1 VIRIRNAAACLGA
14 GEAGRFV
21 ATAALSFVAWMKGLD
36 FMSSLV
42 RRFCAPLVLMASVT
56 MAASLLVGCGEGGP
70 PPMTKEGLEA
80 AKKDRETIIMK
91 EYGQAAYNKAV
102 GKKSAAKESKPGP

>member
-1 VIRIRNAAACLGA
+1 VA
-14 GEAGRFV
+14 GGAGRFV

-42 RRFCAPLVLMASVT
+42 RRRCAPLVLLATAT

-80 AKKDRETIIMK
+80 AKKEQETIHKK
-91 EYGQAAYNKAV
+91 EYGQEAFDKAV
-102 GKKSAAKESKPGP
+102 GKKAAAKESKPGP